1 MANHAAILCGL
12 EHDMGTEYMV
22 RPVFYTTK
30 MSILVCIC
38 VNWPIFT
45 TKLITRHKN
54 FKKEKKNCKD
64 FKASRSDNG
73 SNVQLSKWVVFIACW
88 VKLKLFS

>member
-45 TKLITRHKN
+45 TKLITRHNN
-54 FKKEKKNCKD
+54 FKKEKKTVKISKRAGRITGQTYNCQ
-64 FKASRSDNG
+64 NG
-73 SNVQLSKWVVFIACW
+73 
-88 VKLKLFS
+88 